1 MLYQFLKI
9 VVRVAL
15 KIFCRKIYV
24 SRPRLLRQKGPLLLA
39 VNHPNSFLD
48 AIIIGSLFK
57 QPVYFLARG
66 DAFGKPW
73 IKKLLLTFKTI
84 PIYRLSEGKENL
96 GRNEITFQLCREI
109 FRRNG
114 IVLIFSE
121 GICENEWQLRPLKKG
136 TARLAISAW
145 ADEKIGAKLK
155 VQPVG
160 INYNSF
166 HRFGKV
172 LLVNLGNLIR
182 QDDFKEINGAGDTIR
197 LFNEKLQGE
206 LGALVLQGDD
216 DPVSGELSGIP
227 AFRSF
232 FLVLITLLPATIGL
246 FINFPFYAL
255 IKSIAKNKTAGTV
268 YYDGVLFG
276 LLVLLYPVYTLA
288 LALFFLFLTGSPWS
302 WGWFILAPFSA
313 WVLMMFR
320 DHYKRCRH

>member
-1 MLYQFLKI
+1 MLYQSLKI
-9 VVRVAL
+9 VVRIAL
-15 KIFCRKIYV
+15 KIFCRKIYIN
-24 SRPRLLRQKGPLLLA
+24 RPLLLRQKGPLLLA

-48 AIIIGSLFK
+48 AVIIGSLFK

-73 IKKLLLTFKTI
+73 IKKLLLAFKTI

-96 GRNEITFQLCREI
+96 GRNEATFQLCRKI

-121 GICENEWQLRPLKKG
+121 GICENEWRLRPLKKG
-136 TARLAISAW
+136 TARLAIGAW
-145 ADEKIGAKLK
+145 EDENIGAKLK

-166 HRFGKV
+166 HRFGKI
-172 LLVNLGNLIR
+172 LLVNLEDPIR
-182 QDDFKEINGAGDTIR
+182 KDDFREINREGDAIR
-197 LFNEKLQGE
+197 SFNEKLQEE
-206 LGALVLQGDD
+206 LSPLVLQGDD
-216 DPVSGELSGIP
+216 DPVSGALSGIP
-227 AFRSF
+227 TFRSS
-232 FLVLITLLPATIGL
+232 FLALLTLLPATIGMV
-246 FINFPFYAL
+246 INFPFYAL
-255 IKSIAKNKTAGTV
+255 IKRIAKNKTAGTV

-288 LALFFLFLTGSPWS
+288 LALLFLFLTGSPWC
-302 WGWFILAPFSA
+302 WGLFIAAPFSA
-313 WVLMMFR
+313 WMLMIFR